1 MLWEELNWAE
11 FEKLVPEKYDTA
23 ILPVGTIEAHGVAPL
38 GTDNLIPMEMA
49 RLIAK
54 DLGAIVAPPVNY
66 GITRTLLAYPGSLS
80 VVSETFEKYV
90 TEIMLSICDCKFK
103 KLVVLNGHGGNNEQ
117 LGRAARAVWQATK
130 IKVAVVHWWMC
141 CDDIVEKIYGRGA
154 GTPPPT
160 RTPRSRP
167 SGRSSSKKSSTP
179 MTWSTISRPVSWSI
193 PTPGRS
199 SLIKMEPA
207 FSISIRQRPR
217 SISSRP
223 PRGSKSTSRIYLSVG
238 KGCDLCA

>member
-38 GTDNLIPMEMA
+38 GTDNLIPIEMA
-49 RLIAK
+49 RRIAG

-117 LGRAARAVWQATK
+117 LGRAARAIWQATK

-141 CDDIVEKIYGRGA
+141 CDDIVEKIYGRGGGHA
-154 GTPPPT
+154 ATDENAAVQAF
-160 RTPRSRP
+160 RP
-167 SGRSSSKKSSTP
+167 E
-179 MTWSTISRPVSWSI
+179 
-193 PTPGRS
+193 
-199 SLIKMEPA
+199 LIKKELYSDDMVYN
-207 FSISIRQRPR
+207 Q
-217 SISSRP
+217 P
-223 PRGSKSTSRIYLSVG
+223 PGFVVYPNPGTILAYKDGAGFLDFDQTKAEEYFKQATERVKVHIQDIFKRWERL
-238 KGCDLCA
+238 